1 MAAQTFVHTHRV
13 TYSECTVGNH
23 VYYARY
29 LDLLEEARNEFFRAL
44 GHPLLGLQESG
55 TAFFVSECHLHYR
68 ALARYDHLLRIEMW
82 VEELG
87 RVRLTLG
94 SRVSNPEGKL
104 VLEATTVLACASCE
118 ERPKPLPPELVKA
131 LEPFVAAAPP
141 RQ

>member
-1 MAAQTFVHTHRV
+1 MAAQTFVYTHRV

-29 LDLLEEARNEFFRAL
+29 LDLLEEARNEFFRAI
-44 GHPLLGLQESG
+44 GAPLLRLQQNG

-68 ALARYDHLLRIEMW
+68 ALARYDDLLRIEMW

-94 SRVSNPEGKL
+94 SRIINPEDKL
-104 VLEATTVLACASCE
+104 VLEATTVLACTSCE
-118 ERPKPLPPELVKA
+118 EKPKRLPPELVKA
-131 LEPFVAAAPP
+131 LELFVGPVAP
-141 RQ
+141 RD